1 MTNFGS
7 KVPTPKSLMGK
18 CATGVRGGRGTIILK
33 NNIMTTEQTKIE
45 WENSKDELYTVVRE
59 LFKANRLRI
68 HESCHNLIWELETYS
83 YPDSKPDRN
92 EEENPTKENDHAM
105 DALRYALSM
114 DNALTVEQVYT
125 PMFYNTQEDLST
137 NPAEWCPPLNKRL

>member
-45 WENSKDELYTVVRE
+45 WENSKDELYTYFGKCTCGNTTVVNGSKYCSE
-59 LFKANRLRI
+59 CGK
-68 HESCHNLIWELETYS
+68 LII
-83 YPDSKPDRN
+83 
-92 EEENPTKENDHAM
+92 NPLDM
-105 DALRYALSM
+105 
-114 DNALTVEQVYT
+114 
-125 PMFYNTQEDLST
+125 
-137 NPAEWCPPLNKRL
+137 